1 MTLRVDLELR
11 QVDTKAMGM
20 EEGGGR
26 EEREFQAKKKGAV
39 QVQCVLKEFVSIR
52 QEARREVEADK
63 GRWLADRGGALEAG
77 LRNVNF
83 CLSLPWGWCWGL
95 GGREWLKK
103 GGDRINTQ
111 D

>member
-26 EEREFQAKKKGAV
+26 EVSEFQAKKKEAV

-52 QEARREVEADK
+52 QEARREVETDK
-63 GRWLADRGGALEAG
+63 GRWLADWVGP
-77 LRNVNF
+77 LR
-83 CLSLPWGWCWGL
+83 L
-95 GGREWLKK
+95 
-103 GGDRINTQ
+103 D
-111 D
+111 